1 MSKLYKKYLE
11 LKNSYPTTIF
21 LFKSGIFYLALD
33 KDAEL
38 LAEKLNFKLVNLN
51 QEVLK
56 CGFPVN
62 KLPYYANRIK
72 NLNLNF
78 EVVDLENNSSLN
90 YDDYSNN
97 QKVKDIIGTLRE
109 LDANNITLKQ
119 SFDLL
124 YKLSEDAKN
133 IVSK

>member
-11 LKNSYPTTIF
+11 LKRTYPTTIF

-38 LAEKLNFKLVNLN
+38 LAEKFGFKLVNLN

-56 CGFPVN
+56 CGFPVS
-62 KLPYYANRIK
+62 KLQYYADLIK
-72 NLNLNF
+72 SYSLNF
-78 EVVDLENNSSLN
+78 ELVDLENNFTLN
-90 YDDYSNN
+90 YDNYSNN
-97 QKVKDIIGTLRE
+97 QKVKNIINTLKE
-109 LDANNITLKQ
+109 LDMNNVTLKE

-133 IVSK
+133 IING